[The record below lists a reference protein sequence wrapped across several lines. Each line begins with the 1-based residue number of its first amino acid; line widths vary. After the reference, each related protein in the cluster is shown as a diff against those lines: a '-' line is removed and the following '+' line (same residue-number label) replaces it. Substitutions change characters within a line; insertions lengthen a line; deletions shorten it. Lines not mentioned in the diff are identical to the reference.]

1 MPTARDRTDAS
12 ATGDSMND
20 DIYVWPDSSWIYACD
35 YCWETYRW
43 KSDDFQII
51 SGDEYVITPE
61 GDVILKET
69 GDLL

>member
-12 ATGDSMND
+12 ATGDSMNE
-20 DIYVWPDSSWIYACD
+20 DIYLWPDSSWMYACD
-35 YCWETYRW
+35 YCWETC
-43 KSDDFQII
+43 KCKGDDFQII

-69 GDLL
+69 GELL